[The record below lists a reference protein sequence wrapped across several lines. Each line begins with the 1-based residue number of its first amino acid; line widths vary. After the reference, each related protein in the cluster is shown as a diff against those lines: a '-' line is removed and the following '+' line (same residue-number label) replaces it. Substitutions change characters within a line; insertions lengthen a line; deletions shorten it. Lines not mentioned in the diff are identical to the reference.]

1 MSSGLIRCAKL
12 NPIALWFLSSLPHP
26 MNALRSL
33 TTAWVH
39 LGSVIRLKRTFG
51 ETTQKFLLCA
61 IYPSNLRDSNLHDR
75 RNEGV
80 QAMPP
85 RMGRRLGRSAGSR
98 TISLTQRWRLK
109 PLNATLTPL
118 IALIGMPGGLLR
130 SAGAYLIFAPESGFK
145 HYLRMQYADQ
155 TFKGLYHWNLFDAAV
170 LLPYFAVMI
179 LLSLYGIHRYTM
191 AYQYFKYRKNYNPN
205 PPQHFDELPLV
216 TIQLPIFNEQ
226 FVIGRLVEA
235 ICAIDYPREKLE
247 IQVLDDSTD
256 ETVEVAA
263 AIVARYATMG
273 HPIVY
278 IHRTNRH
285 GYKAGALDAGLKV
298 AKGEFI
304 AIFDAD
310 FVPPT
315 NWLMKVVHHFAEPE
329 IGMVQTRWTHL
340 NRDYSILTQIE
351 AILLDGHFVLEHG
364 ARARSGE
371 FFNFNGTAGMWR
383 RQAIY
388 DGGGWQHDTLTEDTD
403 LSYRSQ
409 MAGWKFKYLPDVECP
424 SELPIEMTAFKTQQA
439 RWAKGLIQTSIK
451 ILPKVFRSNAPRR
464 NKIEAVY
471 HLTANLS
478 YPLMVIM
485 SALLIP
491 AMVCRFYQG
500 WFQMLLIDVPLFT
513 ASSFSIAVFYVMSQR
528 ELFPK
533 TWMKTFLYLPFLMA
547 LVIGVTV
554 TNTKGVR
561 EALFGIKSAFVRTP
575 KYRVAKKGEK
585 SQAAKYRKRL
595 VLAPWIELLLGTY
608 FLAAILYT
616 FSNHNYFTAPFLI
629 LFVIGYWYTGL
640 MSLLQGRF
648 ERWRSGTNTDEES
661 SPKPFP
667 VGV

>member
-1 MSSGLIRCAKL
+1 MEFISLRGLTILIAAFSTLELAAAGPLGGLIREISA
-12 NPIALWFLSSLPHP
+12 FL
-26 MNALRSL
+26 A
-33 TTAWVH
+33 
-39 LGSVIRLKRTFG
+39 
-51 ETTQKFLLCA
+51 
-61 IYPSNLRDSNLHDR
+61 
-75 RNEGV
+75 
-80 QAMPP
+80 
-85 RMGRRLGRSAGSR
+85 
-98 TISLTQRWRLK
+98 
-109 PLNATLTPL
+109 
-118 IALIGMPGGLLR
+118 
-130 SAGAYLIFAPESGFK
+130 FAPQNSLR
-145 HYLRMQYADQ
+145 HYLKMQYADQ
-155 TFKGLYHWNLFDAAV
+155 TFKGLYHWNLFDACM

-179 LLSLYGIHRYTM
+179 LLSFYGVHRYTM
-191 AYQYFKYRKNYNPN
+191 CYQYFKYKKNYDPN
-205 PPQHFDELPLV
+205 PPRHFAELPHITV
-216 TIQLPIFNEQ
+216 QLPIFNEQ
-226 FVIGRLVEA
+226 FVIDRLLEA
-235 ICAIDYPREKLE
+235 VCAMEYPSEKLE

-256 ETVEVAA
+256 ETTAVAS
-263 AIVARYATMG
+263 AIVDRYAALG

-285 GYKAGALDAGLKV
+285 GFKAGALDAGLKV

-310 FVPPT
+310 FVPPPD
-315 NWLMKVVHHFAEPE
+315 WIMKVVHHFAQPE

-340 NRDYSILTQIE
+340 NRNYSMLTQIE

-383 RQAIY
+383 RQAIT

-409 MAGWKFKYLPDVECP
+409 MAGWKFKYLPEVECP

-451 ILPKVFRSNAPRR
+451 ILPRVFRSNTTWR
-464 NKIEAVY
+464 NKVESVY

-478 YPLMVIM
+478 YPLMVVM

-491 AMVCRFYQG
+491 AMICRFYQG

-513 ASSFSIAVFYVMSQR
+513 ASTFSIAVFYVMSQR
-528 ELFPK
+528 ELFPNDWK
-533 TWMKTFLYLPFLMA
+533 KTFYYLPFLMA
-547 LVIGVTV
+547 LGIGLTV
-554 TNTKGVR
+554 TNTKAVM
-561 EALFGIKSAFVRTP
+561 EAIFGIKSAFVRTP
-575 KYRVAKKGEK
+575 KYRVAQKGQK

-595 VLAPWIELLLGTY
+595 KLTPWIELLLGFY
-608 FLAAILYT
+608 FLAAIIYT
-616 FSNHNYFTAPFLI
+616 FMNHNYFTAPFLI
-629 LFVIGYWYTGL
+629 LFVLGYWYTGL

-648 ERWRSGTNTDEES
+648 ERWRTGVSPDES